1 MLQNGKTVK
10 VVWGRDERKLQ
21 PYLPPAQIRLQ
32 FIQVDTLKDFE
43 RFKPIFQQ
51 ITIFNVLLA
60 KNLKSPVLL
69 SCNSEKGYLNI
80 DISKLYKYKSYENF
94 TSSGFLIV
102 ETGMYTSGC

>member
-1 MLQNGKTVK
+1 MLHNGKTVK

-51 ITIFNVLLA
+51 ITISNVLLA
-60 KNLKSPVLL
+60 TDAWKAL
-69 SCNSEKGYLNI
+69 SFYPAILRKA
-80 DISKLYKYKSYENF
+80 
-94 TSSGFLIV
+94 T
-102 ETGMYTSGC
+102 